1 MNVSKQGPIKAS
13 VQKRDFLPE
22 KTFMD
27 VLIENEAETPLNP
40 QEKSELAS
48 LYLDTYV
55 KNDPVFLQDFSQT
68 EKLDYLTQFN
78 KKYQVGQV
86 DYSKGVLGDI
96 NKGLTTFN
104 LNVGSVIDPAIDAFT
119 LGMTNNREDAEAQ
132 ALKEFPGI
140 ETDPG
145 ALGDAYRFH
154 QNHYANLGGNVLGAF
169 AGGKGLVDAFSKK
182 FAPKIANTL
191 GAGTFSAGTNLN
203 NLLQG
208 KMNLAEAGTNTLFD
222 TLTAPLDG
230 GSKIANAAIQGGTGY
245 LGGLGSSVISD
256 LSRGQQI
263 DWERALT
270 QAAESGAL
278 GAGMGAAFAGKPKQ
292 PKEKPRIF
300 ENSQTQQGQFQG
312 KGRTFYSAVPEAPA
326 SPQKSVVPINLSS
339 KQQPKAKISGPKR
352 FTAAQELQAETRSI
366 YASQKKAI
374 DAIDSETSV
383 NEKTT
388 LQARA
393 RLAKKQY
400 ELSTKIQQGRAAT
413 DTPKQQEA
421 RAKASQAF
429 LDKYNQIQRELDT
442 KYPTTKA
449 KAPEQKLS
457 PKTKERLVQVGVE
470 YRQGKR
476 SRLGAEAKER
486 DLDFKRLLQKKG
498 VSKPER
504 EEIQAKVTDAINKQK
519 QKAAAEQARKKQV
532 TTEKVKTLRET
543 KAQEAK
549 LERELRANEAKKQ
562 REEEKAKAKKPKEE
576 ASPKVKKGE
585 LIQKESA
592 RKVIEGSLQKETSK
606 TAYNKRQQE
615 LDNVFGA
622 VKEEKSPK
630 SAKAEKPA
638 PDLPKVLDDAQ
649 IETKSDEMFRAL
661 QENRK
666 GTLEAELSQ
675 LRQQAKKDYTKDGAT
690 KERSQAL
697 NSTAKRLLDRFFQ
710 KKAEADAVKKQKT
723 DPVAITKAKKENLK
737 ALEELS
743 QKGGEYIEGKPTG
756 KQAKP
761 SGELY
766 NFEDVEDFLNST
778 HGETNPEVIEWVKAW
793 DNAARQDAEVV
804 IRYEAERSGD
814 TGEFEFKQVAPRGL
828 GLIQGEDGKYRVI
841 GYATNKNRH
850 DAQYYLEP
858 SPPSKKTGLPSQVIE
873 PPILLKDTKGKAV
886 RGLEPNVHFGARE
899 FNVKDILTR
908 PARINQGATSETR
921 KQIAQAKKTLEKAST
936 VSPKNRVDVKDVKEA
951 VKTVKTAAKKM
962 SEGKKVDVKK
972 EVVEPAKKMTD
983 KQLEESLKE
992 PVKAEPQEISY
1003 ERWLKENG
1011 KRDDSFMNAV
1021 VNSRQART
1029 PGKAGI
1035 KKQAAKS
1042 QKLIEEGAAN
1052 RAEYDKLV
1060 AKGEII
1066 DPNAVGVNTKPLKEI
1081 DAKKMPLPEYKSKIL
1096 EGKNPDKE
1104 STKALG
1110 RLAEKRWAK
1119 ANPDAQ
1125 MKDMEMIS
1133 TPKAEQS
1140 QRVKDAY
1147 YDALA
1152 SAKNRTGK
1160 AGLTKDQRTYI
1171 QAVLEEKVPAKIFR
1185 DYAKAPFSGQE
1196 MSVIKNAFDPKNLEY
1211 WTSLDGLK
1219 TKNSEVDTTVRAAAN
1234 KLIEKGLLQKSK
1246 RGGLNRY
1253 SLTEKGRKIAQ
1264 EGLKFSSDSSTIK
1277 IEVPGTK
1284 TVYEIPATLDAV
1296 LKFADK
1302 TGIKLHQTPSQKV
1315 HQDLTGDPC

>member
-1 MNVSKQGPIKAS
+1 MNVSKQVPIKAS

-55 KNDPVFLQDFSQT
+55 KNDPVFQQDFSQT

-86 DYSKGVLGDI
+86 DPFNQSVKAQGLDGNTYEGGAIEKGFMGLRDWGDLATLG
-96 NKGLTTFN
+96 
-104 LNVGSVIDPAIDAFT
+104 VPASSWDAFH
-119 LGMTNNREDAEAQ
+119 GDV
-132 ALKEFPGI
+132 KEQSRSGRDSLVDKYA
-140 ETDPG
+140 TDPG
-145 ALGDAYRFH
+145 VAGDLYRLSQNETVKSLAGLPGVFKQTGNFMGQIPGNIAKGVPLLGKLSDNAAKQIGGVGLFSGLT
-154 QNHYANLGGNVLGAF
+154 NANRV
-169 AGGKGLVDAFSKK
+169 
-182 FAPKIANTL
+182 
-191 GAGTFSAGTNLN
+191 SAGQSGPIQALTD
-203 NLLQG
+203 
-208 KMNLAEAGTNTLFD
+208 TVFD
-222 TLTAPLDG
+222 TVSAPIEAASRPL
-230 GSKIANAAIQGGTGY
+230 NAAIQGASGV
-245 LGGLGSSVISD
+245 LGGALSNMVGS
-256 LSRGQQI
+256 
-263 DWERALT
+263 
-270 QAAESGAL
+270 AESGQQVDLMQMLEQMKREGLL
-278 GAGMGAAFAGKPKQ
+278 GAAMGAAFAGKPKQ

-300 ENSQTQQGQFQG
+300 ENSQTQQA
-312 KGRTFYSAVPEAPA
+312 KGRTFYSAVPEASA

-339 KQQPKAKISGPKR
+339 KQQPKAKIAGPKR

-366 YASQKKAI
+366 YASRKKAI
-374 DAIDSETSV
+374 DAIDSEMSV

-400 ELSTKIQQGRAAT
+400 ELSTKIKQGRAAT

-476 SRLGAEAKER
+476 SRLGAGAKER

-504 EEIQAKVTDAINKQK
+504 AEIQAKVTDAIDKQE
-519 QKAAAEQARKKQV
+519 QKAAAEQTRKKQT
-532 TTEKVKTLRET
+532 TTEKVETLRKT

-576 ASPKVKKGE
+576 A
-585 LIQKESA
+585 
-592 RKVIEGSLQKETSK
+592 
-606 TAYNKRQQE
+606 
-615 LDNVFGA
+615 
-622 VKEEKSPK
+622 SPK

-710 KKAEADAVKKQKT
+710 KKAEADAIKKQKT
-723 DPVAITKAKKENLK
+723 DPVAIIKAKKENLK
-737 ALEELS
+737 ALEELN

-766 NFEDVEDFLNST
+766 NFEDVEDFLNAT
-778 HGETNPEVIEWVKAW
+778 YGETNPEVIDWVKAW

-873 PPILLKDTKGKAV
+873 PPILLKDTKGQAV

-992 PVKAEPQEISY
+992 PEKATIQ
-1003 ERWLKENG
+1003 
-1011 KRDDSFMNAV
+1011 
-1021 VNSRQART
+1021 T
-1029 PGKAGI
+1029 PSPLVSNKLA
-1035 KKQAAKS
+1035 KKS
-1042 QKLIEEGAAN
+1042 QN
-1052 RAEYDKLV
+1052 
-1060 AKGEII
+1060 
-1066 DPNAVGVNTKPLKEI
+1066 
-1081 DAKKMPLPEYKSKIL
+1081 
-1096 EGKNPDKE
+1096 
-1104 STKALG
+1104 
-1110 RLAEKRWAK
+1110 
-1119 ANPDAQ
+1119 
-1125 MKDMEMIS
+1125 
-1133 TPKAEQS
+1133 
-1140 QRVKDAY
+1140 
-1147 YDALA
+1147 
-1152 SAKNRTGK
+1152 
-1160 AGLTKDQRTYI
+1160 
-1171 QAVLEEKVPAKIFR
+1171 
-1185 DYAKAPFSGQE
+1185 
-1196 MSVIKNAFDPKNLEY
+1196 
-1211 WTSLDGLK
+1211 
-1219 TKNSEVDTTVRAAAN
+1219 
-1234 KLIEKGLLQKSK
+1234 
-1246 RGGLNRY
+1246 
-1253 SLTEKGRKIAQ
+1253 
-1264 EGLKFSSDSSTIK
+1264 
-1277 IEVPGTK
+1277 
-1284 TVYEIPATLDAV
+1284 
-1296 LKFADK
+1296 
-1302 TGIKLHQTPSQKV
+1302 PSQKV